1 MKNISW
7 ILLTLLAIV
16 AGFFLGRGCSRS
28 RTEVIEVTSTD
39 TSTVTL
45 IDTLKIKRPTAVD
58 VQQKRTDTISVAV
71 NNGKVTSIQPW
82 ESGFKVQSEPVK
94 TGTDTVMLPVKEG
107 TESVSASED
116 SGSMLLKVPIPIYQY
131 SFRDSLYSLDIS
143 GFNVTLDR
151 LEVYP
156 RTIYKTITN
165 TVERTLTE
173 KKRWGIGVQAGYG
186 YNFGAEKPGPYIGIG
201 VQYSLWRF

>member
-1 MKNISW
+1 MNAQSLI
-7 ILLTLLAIV
+7 IPGLAIV

-82 ESGFKVQSEPVK
+82 ESGSKVQSVPVF
-94 TGTDTVMLPVKEG
+94 TGSDTVILPVKSDTG
-107 TESVSASED
+107 TVKTSVD
-116 SGSMLLKVPIPIYQY
+116 SDSTLFKVPIPIYQY
-131 SFRDSLYSLDIS
+131 SFRDSLYSLKVS
-143 GFNVTLDR
+143 GFNVEID
-151 LEVYP
+151 EFEIYP

-165 TVERTLTE
+165 TVERTETE

-186 YNFGAEKPGPYIGIG
+186 YNFGAGKPGPYIGIG

>member
-1 MKNISW
+1 MKAIYW
-7 ILLTLLAIV
+7 ITVGLAIV

-82 ESGFKVQSEPVK
+82 GSGSKVQSEPVK

-116 SGSMLLKVPIPIYQY
+116 SSSMLLKVPIPIYQY
-131 SFRDSLYSLDIS
+131 SFRDSLYSLKVS
-143 GFNVTLDR
+143 GFNVEID
-151 LEVYP
+151 EFEIYP

-165 TVERTLTE
+165 TVERKVTD
-173 KKRWGIGVQAGYG
+173 KKRWGIGVHAGYG
-186 YNFGAEKPGPYIGIG
+186 YNFGSGKPGPYIGIG
-201 VQYSLWRF
+201 VQYSLWRW

>member
-1 MKNISW
+1 MNAQSLI
-7 ILLTLLAIV
+7 IPGLAIV

-82 ESGFKVQSEPVK
+82 GSGSKVQSEPVK

-131 SFRDSLYSLDIS
+131 SFRDSLYSLKVS
-143 GFNVTLDR
+143 GFNVEIDEF
-151 LEVYP
+151 EVYP
-156 RTIYKTITN
+156 RTVYKTITN
-165 TVERTLTE
+165 TTVKTVTD

-186 YNFGAEKPGPYIGIG
+186 YNFGAGKPGPYIGIG